1 MAETSPEL
9 PNLIALTGQV
19 YLASEVTNTLT
30 DGDLRLSQ
38 PDNFIHDPYIKVHVF
53 SAGHWYL
60 VDMWEF
66 PKELRWYMPNWPR
79 PWALAVVFQCLLKEL
94 KGWLEFQADM
104 DYEIRYRRNP
114 MPLRDPPF
122 LAKALAEAEQL
133 LTAHELKP

>member
-1 MAETSPEL
+1 MAEDSSILANFIT
-9 PNLIALTGQV
+9 LTGNA

-53 SAGHWYL
+53 SAGHWHL

-79 PWALAVVFQCLLKEL
+79 PWALAVVFQRLLEEL
-94 KGWLEFQADM
+94 KGCLEFQADV
-104 DYEIRYRRNP
+104 DHQIRYRRIP
-114 MPLRDPPF
+114 MPLSDPPL
-122 LAKALAEAEQL
+122 LARALAEAERL
-133 LTAHELKP
+133 LTAHAPQP